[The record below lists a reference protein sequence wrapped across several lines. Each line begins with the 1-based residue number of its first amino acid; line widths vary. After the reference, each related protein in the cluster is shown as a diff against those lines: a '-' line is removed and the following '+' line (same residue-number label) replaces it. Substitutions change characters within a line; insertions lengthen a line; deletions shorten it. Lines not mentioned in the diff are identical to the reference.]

1 MMVLGRREHNLKLI
15 KKLVFVLIL
24 FAFGFML
31 NTNTA
36 KADTVKEAYLKKGTE
51 VQNKLRNLITDY
63 LSGPIFRKATLE
75 ECIETLKKETRHY
88 AKRQMTWFN
97 NKLNTVKLDGSKPKK
112 VLVEE
117 IIEYLNK

>member
-1 MMVLGRREHNLKLI
+1 MN
-15 KKLVFVLIL
+15 L
-24 FAFGFML
+24 FADFSIRAVCTFGKKISKTQIQKL
-31 NTNTA
+31 LA
-36 KADTVKEAYLKKGTE
+36 KEIRRVILLY
-51 VQNKLRNLITDY
+51 DY
-63 LSGPIFRKATLE
+63 DAL
-75 ECIETLKKETRHY
+75 KETRHY

>member
-31 NTNTA
+31 NANTV

-51 VQNKLRNLITDY
+51 VQNKLRSYN
-63 LSGPIFRKATLE
+63 
-75 ECIETLKKETRHY
+75 
-88 AKRQMTWFN
+88 FN
-97 NKLNTVKLDGSKPKK
+97 R
-112 VLVEE
+112 
-117 IIEYLNK
+117 